1 MHLSLINLTY
11 QITFAKKQ
19 NKTCD
24 FTIVPQ
30 KHILRQ
36 VIFHEHIGNKVGL
49 CAKSSSALRFFSLC
63 LLGKLHRHVSRKIP
77 NSVHIPSLCFVC
89 IRLCSNSLLGS
100 DFNVLDCYCLSW
112 CCSHVIIKGHFLKL
126 AKRLI
131 KFRLQNKKQTATQM
145 TQELRDDNL
154 KG

>member
-1 MHLSLINLTY
+1 M
-11 QITFAKKQ
+11 
-19 NKTCD
+19 CE
-24 FTIVPQ
+24 
-30 KHILRQ
+30 ILLGTQ
-36 VIFHEHIGNKVGL
+36 VF
-49 CAKSSSALRFFSLC
+49 FFSLC

-112 CCSHVIIKGHFLKL
+112 CCTCSIIKEHFLKL
-126 AKRLI
+126 AKRL
-131 KFRLQNKKQTATQM
+131 QNFTYKTRKKTTFQM

-154 KG
+154 KGWIIWALLTRWKRWHRTQAFCKCMLHTLDDGF